1 MIEGNYLDHPVWG
14 QLSKADE
21 LLERDQHNEFS
32 LSLMKLFQYF
42 RWILD
47 SSDPAFIAPQELNAL
62 NKELANA
69 LSTLTGA
76 EINRATYDQCFQHLT
91 PSLAK
96 FPYPRIKRI
105 FRSEANDA
113 LNKIEADSLLVH
125 DKLDELQLIAKE
137 AIEKAGSARDS
148 AASTQKELEQTQ
160 SKILALIDQ
169 LQAQNSE
176 NLSHLVAEFR
186 TEFTNEKNSR
196 SERFQ
201 EEINILRDEVSSLKS
216 EISGLESKADR
227 EFGNIREQQEERLAD
242 YQKMAAAKYTEIDKL
257 YQEAGQTVLAGGF
270 AQAAVAEKVRYE
282 SDAKWAK
289 RSFGIAASVLGL
301 LALTDLVR
309 GEFTWIEAV
318 YKLPISL
325 VLAAPGVYFAGLAS
339 KHRKESYRLRSL
351 GLRIGAFDAF
361 VRSVKDDEATRL
373 RANVSQHFFAD
384 VERPNLDEGGDLISD
399 RFLEAFGKI
408 ADKLPSVGK

>member
-1 MIEGNYLDHPVWG
+1 
-14 QLSKADE
+14 
-21 LLERDQHNEFS
+21 
-32 LSLMKLFQYF
+32 MKLFQYF

-113 LNKIEADSLLVH
+113 LNKIEADALLVH

-137 AIEKAGSARDS
+137 SIEKAGSARD
-148 AASTQKELEQTQ
+148 AAAFTRKELEQTQ
-160 SKILALIDQ
+160 SKILTLIDQ

-176 NLSHLVAEFR
+176 NLSRLVAEFR

-201 EEINILRDEVSSLKS
+201 EEINILRDEVSALKS
-216 EISGLESKADR
+216 EISGLENKADR
-227 EFGNIREQQEERLAD
+227 ELGNIREQQEERLVA
-242 YQKMAAAKYTEIDKL
+242 YQNMAAAKYAEIDKL

-270 AQAAVAEKVRYE
+270 AQAAVAEKNRYE

-289 RSFGIAASVLGL
+289 GSFGIAALVLGL
-301 LALTDLVR
+301 LALTDLFR

-318 YKLPISL
+318 YKLPISII
-325 VLAAPGVYFAGLAS
+325 LAAPGVYFAGLAS

-351 GLRIGAFDAF
+351 GLRIGAFDSF

-384 VERPNLDEGGDLISD
+384 VERPNVDEGGDLISD